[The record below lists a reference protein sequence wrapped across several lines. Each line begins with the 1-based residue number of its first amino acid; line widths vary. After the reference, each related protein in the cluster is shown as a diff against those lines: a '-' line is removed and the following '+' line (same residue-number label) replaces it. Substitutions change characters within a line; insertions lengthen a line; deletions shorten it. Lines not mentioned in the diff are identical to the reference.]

1 MNYDMIENLGKSVIQ
16 HGPQSSRI
24 YLMKLHADDM
34 PCIIKE
40 LDGLAMH
47 KGYGKIF
54 VKIRSEFM
62 PAFEKAG
69 YIQEAYVPGFFRKE
83 KGCCFLGKFFSN
95 ERKIIK
101 DISLIENIMHKAEAK
116 AQASSPLED
125 GREEGVEQ
133 AGEKDAHDLADFYKQ
148 VFASYPFPI
157 FEKQYIQ
164 KTMREDIEY
173 YLVRDKKSIVAAG
186 SSEIDHFNLNVEM
199 TDFATLPGY
208 RGQGLAGKIL
218 AVMED
223 AMRSKGVLC
232 VYTIARAISCGINIT
247 FSRQGYKFGGILA
260 NNTNIAGSIESM
272 NVWYRHL

>member
-1 MNYDMIENLGKSVIQ
+1 MNCDLIEHLGKSIIQ

-34 PCIIKE
+34 PRIIKE
-40 LDGLAMH
+40 LDRLAIH

-54 VKIRSEFM
+54 VKIRPEFM

-69 YIQEAYVPGFFRKE
+69 YIQEAYVPGFFKNE
-83 KGCCFLGKFFSN
+83 EGCFFSGKFFSN
-95 ERKIIK
+95 NRKTIK
-101 DISLIENIMHKAEAK
+101 DISLIKDIMHKAEAK
-116 AQASSPLED
+116 ARASNLLQE
-125 GREEGVEQ
+125 GTRAGVEQ
-133 AGEKDAHDLADFYKQ
+133 AGEIDAHDLADFYKQ

-164 KTMREDIEY
+164 KTMVGNVEY
-173 YLVRDKKSIVAAG
+173 YMVRDKNSIIAAG
-186 SSEIDHFNLNVEM
+186 SSEIDLFNSNVEM
-199 TDFATLPGY
+199 TDFATLPEH

-218 AVMED
+218 TVMED

-232 VYTIARAISCGINIT
+232 VYTIARALSCGINIT
-247 FSRQGYKFGGILA
+247 FSRQGYKFAGTLA